1 MNYDET
7 TLWMFSKLP
16 MYQRQGNVAYKK
28 DLIRT
33 QLLLT
38 HLNSPHKHFKSIH
51 IGGTNGKGSTAHMI
65 ASVFQESGYKVG
77 LYTSPHL
84 IDFRER
90 ILINGCKI
98 SKEFIIRFVKQNKYF
113 FESNH
118 LSFFEMTV
126 GMAFKYFSKEKVD
139 VAIIEVGLGG
149 RLDSTNIINPEISI
163 ITNIGMDHTEFLGDT
178 LQKIATEKA
187 GIIKR
192 NVPVIIGERQTEVEN
207 IFISKANSLN
217 SDIYFADEGID
228 QTIPCSLRGE
238 YQQKNVKT
246 ALQSLKV
253 LQSKGFYFSDNQIT
267 EGLIKIQKNTGL
279 RGRWEL
285 ISKTP
290 KIICDTAHN
299 RDGLILVLNQLQKE
313 SYETLHIVLGMVS
326 DKSVES
332 IIDLFPKKAIYY
344 FCKPNISRGMDVEI
358 LADKFLKFGYIG
370 AQYSSVNAAF
380 NNAKK
385 QCSIQDLI
393 FVGGSTFVVAEVI

>member
-1 MNYDET
+1 
-7 TLWMFSKLP
+7 MFSRLP
-16 MYQRQGNVAYKK
+16 MYQRQGKVAYKK
-28 DLIRT
+28 DLSRT
-33 QLLLT
+33 ELLLT
-38 HLNSPHKHFKSIH
+38 HLNSPHKYFKSIH
-51 IGGTNGKGSTAHMI
+51 IGGTNGKGSTAHMM

-84 IDFRER
+84 TDFRER
-90 ILINGCKI
+90 ILINGDKI
-98 SKEFIIRFVKQNKYF
+98 SEKFIIRFVKKNKDF

-126 GMAFKYFSKEKVD
+126 GMAFEYFSKEKVD

-228 QTIPCSLRGE
+228 QTIPCSLTGE

-299 RDGLILVLNQLQKE
+299 REGLILVLNQLQKE

-380 NNAKK
+380 INAKQ

>member
-1 MNYDET
+1 
-7 TLWMFSKLP
+7 MFSKLP

>member
-1 MNYDET
+1 
-7 TLWMFSKLP
+7 